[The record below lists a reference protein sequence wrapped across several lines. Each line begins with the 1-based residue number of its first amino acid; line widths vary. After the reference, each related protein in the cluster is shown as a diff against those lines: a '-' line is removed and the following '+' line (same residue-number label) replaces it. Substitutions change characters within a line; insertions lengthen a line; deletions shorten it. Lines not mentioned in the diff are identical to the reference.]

1 MEDSYK
7 RKYKKYKRKYKKSQ
21 IEFSMKTNRNVSQFG
36 GDDTCPSGGKDGVVM
51 KAIQKEMKRQQGQDT
66 KDTLINRERKK
77 GERIIHNCTGTK
89 KNKDGTWSFPSK
101 CKPSAASNAP
111 PQVPYPL
118 GMLPKVFRRDCE
130 PCSVIEK
137 HTCQNNCSA
146 QCNKDPYYMG
156 YCYIKNPMTQM
167 LMQKMNMKMMSG
179 MGGMG
184 MMGMM

>member
-1 MEDSYK
+1 MSPEYK
-7 RKYKKYKRKYKKSQ
+7 KYKKYKRKYK
-21 IEFSMKTNRNVSQFG
+21 SMAKRLSMQQLG
-36 GDDTCPSGGKDGVVM
+36 GDDTCPSSGKDGVIM
-51 KAIQKEMKRQQGQDT
+51 KAIQKEMKRQQGQT
-66 KDTLINRERKK
+66 QKNTVVNKERKK
-77 GERIIHNCTGTK
+77 GEKVVHNCSGTK

-101 CKPSAASNAP
+101 CKPSSATNAP

-130 PCSVIEK
+130 PCSTIDK
-137 HTCQNNCSA
+137 HVCQNNCSM

-184 MMGMM
+184 MMGMGGMGMM